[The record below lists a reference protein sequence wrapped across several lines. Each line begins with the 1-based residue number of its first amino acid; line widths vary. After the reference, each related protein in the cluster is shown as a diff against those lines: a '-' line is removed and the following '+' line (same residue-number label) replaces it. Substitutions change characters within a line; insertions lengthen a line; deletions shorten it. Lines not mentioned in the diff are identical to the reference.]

1 MPDSQPQATA
11 NLAAAADSDP
21 FARIYASPNTKN
33 SHASGNFGPAYL
45 QPQKELQ
52 TPERATPPPRPLW
65 LEIIAI
71 FFRLIIVANYAIILA
86 LCLPTITAPNLNT
99 FSVGNPKSVYLDNN
113 KEYYLYIKTNIQTIA
128 DKTSCVISGPGDY
141 QASIMAGPVDS
152 ELDINGYYKLSRIS
166 ASKTGTYS
174 FSCVNP
180 DLNSSHSFAVADTT
194 DNYYAKTQI
203 ELFLGYF
210 LVIISA
216 AIILLETVLIV
227 ASIRNIWRA
236 SKGHTSKDRRQL
248 QPEFPAPLP
257 AYMSAPASAGPTA
270 TASPEYRPTQL

>member
-1 MPDSQPQATA
+1 MPDSQPQAA
-11 NLAAAADSDP
+11 SLAAADSDP
-21 FARIYASPNTKN
+21 FARIYASPNTKDI
-33 SHASGNFGPAYL
+33 HAPASFGPAYTR
-45 QPQKELQ
+45 PQKELQ

-65 LEIIAI
+65 AEIIII
-71 FFRLIIVANYAIILA
+71 FFRPIIIASFAIILA
-86 LCLPTITAPNLNT
+86 LYLPTITAPNLNT
-99 FSVGNPKSVYLDNN
+99 FSAGNPKSVYLDNN

-128 DKTSCVISGPGDY
+128 DKTSCVISGPEDY

-152 ELDINGYYKLSRIS
+152 ELDIDGYYKLGRIS

-180 DLNSSHSFAVADTT
+180 DLNGSHSFAVADTT

-210 LVIISA
+210 MVIISA
-216 AIILLETVLIV
+216 AMILLETVLIV
-227 ASIRNIWRA
+227 ASVRNIWRA
-236 SKGHTSKDRRQL
+236 SKERRQL
-248 QPEFPAPLP
+248 QTEFPAPLP
-257 AYMSAPASAGPTA
+257 AYMPASASAGPTA

>member
-1 MPDSQPQATA
+1 MPDSQPQA
-11 NLAAAADSDP
+11 NSLGAADSDP
-21 FARIYASPNTKN
+21 FARIYASPNAKN

-65 LEIIAI
+65 AEIIMI
-71 FFRLIIVANYAIILA
+71 FSQLIIIANSAINLT
-86 LCLPTITAPNLNT
+86 LFLPTITAPNLNT
-99 FSVGNPKSVYLDNN
+99 FSADNPKSVYLDNN
-113 KEYYLYIKTNIQTIA
+113 KEYYFYIKTNIQTIA

-141 QASIMAGPVDS
+141 QASIMAQPVDS
-152 ELDINGYYKLSRIS
+152 ELDIDGYYKLGRIS

-180 DLNSSHSFAVADTT
+180 NLNGSHSFAVADTT

-203 ELFLGYF
+203 WLFLGY
-210 LVIISA
+210 LMVTISA
-216 AIILLETVLIV
+216 AIILLETAFIV
-227 ASIRNIWRA
+227 VTVRNIFRAYKERA
-236 SKGHTSKDRRQL
+236 SKERRQL
-248 QPEFPAPLP
+248 QAEFPAPLP
-257 AYMSAPASAGPTA
+257 AYMPASASAGPTA

>member
-1 MPDSQPQATA
+1 MPVSQPQAAA

-21 FARIYASPNTKN
+21 FARIYASPNAKN

-65 LEIIAI
+65 AEIIII
-71 FFRLIIVANYAIILA
+71 FSKLIIIASYAIIPILF
-86 LCLPTITAPNLNT
+86 LPTLTAPNLNT
-99 FSVGNPKSVYLDNN
+99 FSAGNPKSVYLDNN
-113 KEYYLYIKTNIQTIA
+113 KEYYFYIKTNIQTIA

-141 QASIMAGPVDS
+141 QASIMAQPVDS
-152 ELDINGYYKLSRIS
+152 ELDIDGYYKLGRIS

-180 DLNSSHSFAVADTT
+180 NLSGSHSFAVADTT
-194 DNYYAKTQI
+194 DNYYAKTQTQ
-203 ELFLGYF
+203 LFLGYF
-210 LVIISA
+210 LIIISA
-216 AIILLETVLIV
+216 AAILLETALIV
-227 ASIRNIWRA
+227 ASVRNIWRA
-236 SKGHTSKDRRQL
+236 SKERRQL
-248 QPEFPAPLP
+248 QAEFPAPLS
-257 AYMSAPASAGPTA
+257 AYMPASASAGPTA

>member
-1 MPDSQPQATA
+1 MPASQPQAAA
-11 NLAAAADSDP
+11 NLAAADSDP
-21 FARIYASPNTKN
+21 FAHIYASPNAKN
-33 SHASGNFGPAYL
+33 IHAPASFGPTYL

-52 TPERATPPPRPLW
+52 TLGRATPPPRPLW
-65 LEIIAI
+65 AEIIII
-71 FFRLIIVANYAIILA
+71 FSRLIIIASFSLVPTLY
-86 LCLPTITAPNLNT
+86 LPTITAPNLNT
-99 FSVGNPKSVYLDNN
+99 FSAGNPKSVYLDNN

-128 DKTSCVISGPGDY
+128 DKTSCVISGPEDY

-152 ELDINGYYKLSRIS
+152 ELDIDGYYKLGRIS
-166 ASKTGTYS
+166 AGKTGTYS

-180 DLNSSHSFAVADTT
+180 NLSDSHPFAVADTT

-216 AIILLETVLIV
+216 VMILLGTALIV
-227 ASIRNIWRA
+227 ASIRNIWHA
-236 SKGHTSKDRRQL
+236 SKEHRQL
-248 QPEFPAPLP
+248 QAEFPAPLP
-257 AYMSAPASAGPTA
+257 AYMPAPASAGPTA

>member
-1 MPDSQPQATA
+1 MPANQPQAAA
-11 NLAAAADSDP
+11 NLAAADSDP
-21 FARIYASPNTKN
+21 FAHIYASPNTKN

-65 LEIIAI
+65 AEIVII
-71 FFRLIIVANYAIILA
+71 FFRLIIIASFATILT
-86 LCLPTITAPNLNT
+86 LYLPTITAPNLNT
-99 FSVGNPKSVYLDNN
+99 FSAGNPKSVYLNNN
-113 KEYYLYIKTNIQTIA
+113 KEYYFYIKTNIQTIA

-152 ELDINGYYKLSRIS
+152 ELDIDGYYKLGRIS
-166 ASKTGTYS
+166 AGKTGTYS

-180 DLNSSHSFAVADTT
+180 NLNGSHSFAVADAT
-194 DNYYAKTQI
+194 DNYYAKTQTQ
-203 ELFLGYF
+203 LFLGYF

-216 AIILLETVLIV
+216 AMILLGTGLIV

-236 SKGHTSKDRRQL
+236 SKERRQL
-248 QPEFPAPLP
+248 QAEFPAPLP
-257 AYMSAPASAGPTA
+257 AYMPAPASAGPTA
-270 TASPEYRPTQL
+270 TASPEYRPTKL